1 MLCCVSDYE
10 CERGESDVIFYKFWF
25 GDKNEKNAKVQE
37 KKMKKAMYRLNE
49 RVYCLREQVGL
60 GCQVMQ
66 TTFRPPL

>member
-37 KKMKKAMYRLNE
+37 KKNE
-49 RVYCLREQVGL
+49 KSNVKIK
-60 GCQVMQ
+60 
-66 TTFRPPL
+66 